1 MLCPEVGRQ
10 SRTLPGAGHSLVG
23 TCIVTKRVMAIH
35 HSIVALLFLLL
46 GFCACSR
53 SGDIQNADN
62 AEASKKAEQIA
73 EAEKV
78 ADTVRE
84 KAHRSEKKEGKQ
96 DLVEDEVHVKITH
109 DGEPVIEQTGEASRY
124 SKRFQGKKTAAG
136 EKFDQKKLTAAHPAL
151 PFGTKAKVTNLEN
164 GKSVDVRINDRGPYV
179 KGRDIDLSPSAA
191 KELDITKHGI
201 APVKIEAQLPPTDE
215 SKTSENSSSPEKTA
229 REK

>member
-1 MLCPEVGRQ
+1 MVDE
-10 SRTLPGAGHSLVG
+10 
-23 TCIVTKRVMAIH
+23 
-35 HSIVALLFLLL
+35 
-46 GFCACSR
+46 
-53 SGDIQNADN
+53 
-62 AEASKKAEQIA
+62 AEALKKAEQIA
-73 EAEKV
+73 EAEEV
-78 ADTVRE
+78 ADKVRE

-96 DLVEDEVHVKITH
+96 DLVDDKVTVKTTPE
-109 DGEPVIEQTGEASRY
+109 GEPVIEQTGEASRY
-124 SKRFQGKKTAAG
+124 AKSFQGKKTANG

-151 PFGTKAKVTNLEN
+151 PLGTKAKVTNLEN

-215 SKTSENSSSPEKTA
+215 SKTSENSSPPEKTA